1 MTDEL
6 NIYSLSRNWFDF
18 SFSNPEKIRPNHTAL
33 YFFAIEH
40 CNRLGWKQKF
50 GFPTAMAM
58 EAIGIKSYN
67 TYKET
72 LRDLVDWGF
81 IIMIELSKNQY
92 SANIIA
98 LSKNDKAHNKAL
110 DKALTKHTTKHCIKQ
125 SESTVQSI
133 DSIDK
138 QLYNNTNIQDTNI
151 LLADTYGADVFKLC
165 KKSFLDFYFDQ
176 EKTEYYF
183 VAKDGTKLKSLIKKI
198 EFKIKEKSS
207 GKKEK
212 SVDETVKGFDIFIS
226 SAYSNSDQW
235 IRANFNLSIL
245 DSKFNDIFSTIKN
258 GKQSKSTSRDQK
270 QSGLDDLRKIND
282 AILGISKP

>member
-1 MTDEL
+1 MGDEL
-6 NIYSLSRNWFDF
+6 NIYSLSRSWFDF

-50 GFPTAMAM
+50 GFPTTMAM

-67 TYKET
+67 TYIST
-72 LRDLVDWGF
+72 LTDLVEWGF
-81 IIMIELSKNQY
+81 IKMIEKSKNQY

-98 LSKNDKAHNKAL
+98 LSKNDKANNKAL
-110 DKALTKHTTKHCIKQ
+110 DKALTKHTTKQ
-125 SESTVQSI
+125 SKSTVQST

-138 QLYNNTNIQDTNI
+138 QIYNSTILQDTNI

-165 KKSFLDFYFDQ
+165 KKSFLDFYLDQ

-183 VAKDGTKLKSLIKKI
+183 VAKDGVKLKSLIKKI
-198 EFKIKEKSS
+198 EFKIKEKNS
-207 GKKEK
+207 GQKEK
-212 SVDETVKGFDIFIS
+212 ILEETIRGFEVFVS

-258 GKQSKSTSRDQK
+258 GKQSNPDAKRASRYEVAEQLGNMLK
-270 QSGLDDLRKIND
+270 QNPGE
-282 AILGISKP
+282 